1 MVPSLEGKITLLK
14 GEVSIIMI
22 TAEMIARINEL
33 AKKQRAGELTEDE
46 GAEQAKL
53 RRLYIDNIKNQV
65 KVHLDSQKEHEHT
78 HNCGCG
84 CHEKH

>member
-1 MVPSLEGKITLLK
+1 MNYFFQEKITLLK
-14 GEVSIIMI
+14 GEDSIIMI
-22 TAEMIARINEL
+22 TPEIIARINEL
-33 AKKQRAGELTEDE
+33 ARKQKAGELTGEE
-46 GAEQAKL
+46 GAEQANL

-65 KVHLDSQKEHEHT
+65 KVHLDAQKEHEHT